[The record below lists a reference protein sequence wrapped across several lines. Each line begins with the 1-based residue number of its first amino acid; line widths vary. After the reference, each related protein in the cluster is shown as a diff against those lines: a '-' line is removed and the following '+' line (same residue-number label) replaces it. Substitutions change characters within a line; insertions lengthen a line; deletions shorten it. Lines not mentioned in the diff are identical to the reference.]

1 LQPAKG
7 EDSFSRSY
15 RRDGLTNLIIRAL
28 ENSGRHEEII
38 PLCEQEAV
46 RTGSYHRLVDALRK
60 ARRFEEAEQWIHKG
74 IKATQ
79 KELPGIAKHL
89 RDTLRGL
96 REKEGDWFKVAAF
109 RVDDFLQSPSLE
121 GFKEMRKAAERAKV
135 WPEVRAAALLY
146 LETGKLPHKDASW
159 PLPETGVEKAKEAAR
174 NQFPITTALIDI
186 AIAEKR
192 PEEVLRWYDYRKSK
206 KDDFWTWHG
215 YREDHIA
222 GALAD
227 RYPDRA
233 LAIWKDLAE
242 RQIALT
248 KPSAYETAAGYLRK
262 VRECLKKL
270 KREPEWK
277 DYLSKLRQANTRKSK
292 LLQILDRLEGHP
304 IIKT

>member
-1 LQPAKG
+1 VKG
-7 EDSFSRSY
+7 EDGFSRGC
-15 RRDGLTNLIIRAL
+15 RRDGLTNRIIRAF
-28 ENSGRHEEII
+28 ENSNRYEEII

-46 RTGSYHRLVDALRK
+46 KTGSYERLVNALITAK
-60 ARRFEEAEQWIHKG
+60 RFEEAEQWIHKG
-74 IKATQ
+74 IQATQ

-96 REKEGDWFKVAAF
+96 REKEGDWSKVAAF
-109 RVDDFLQSPSLE
+109 RVDDFLQAPSIE
-121 GFKEMRKAAERAKV
+121 GFKEMRKAAERAKM
-135 WPEVRAAALLY
+135 WPAVRSAALLY

-159 PLPETGVEKAKEAAR
+159 SLPETGVEKAKEAAR

-215 YREDHIA
+215 YREDNIAAAIA
-222 GALAD
+222 GQ
-227 RYPDRA
+227 YPDRA
-233 LAIWKDLAE
+233 LAIWKGLAE
-242 RQIALT
+242 RHIALT
-248 KPSAYETAAGYLRK
+248 KPSAYETASGYLRK
-262 VRECLKKL
+262 VRERLKKA
-270 KREPEWK
+270 KREYDWK

-304 IIKT
+304 IIIGK